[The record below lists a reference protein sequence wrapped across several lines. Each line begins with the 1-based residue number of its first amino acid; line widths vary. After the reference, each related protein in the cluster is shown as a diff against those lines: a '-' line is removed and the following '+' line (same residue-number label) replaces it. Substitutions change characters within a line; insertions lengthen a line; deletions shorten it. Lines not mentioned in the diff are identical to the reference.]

1 MVREAVEHV
10 VVRHGAQP
18 GHACHENQTPLGK
31 GHRGVSGVILY
42 FLDVVDSNAGPYSS
56 VIYLYIYF
64 FPAGTYYGIF
74 ALRLF
79 ILTSICAL
87 CTFIH
92 SMLGRQRDEKWQQEL
107 LMVSSEE
114 KGTGRPWGC

>member
-1 MVREAVEHV
+1 MGSTLPGTMRRLMVREAVEHV

-56 VIYLYIYF
+56 VIYLYIF
-64 FPAGTYYGIF
+64 FFLQGLIIACS
-74 ALRLF
+74 LF
-79 ILTSICAL
+79 DYLS
-87 CTFIH
+87 
-92 SMLGRQRDEKWQQEL
+92 
-107 LMVSSEE
+107 
-114 KGTGRPWGC
+114 